1 MRKNGNPFTSE
12 DAKSITPIVQ
22 LDSLQDP
29 KPSRSLPPRP
39 PPRSKTAVTLSQSS
53 PLVNSPH
60 TPPPLP
66 ARKTASSINEDVPSS
81 RTLALR
87 ISETTTPSESIIEP
101 SPTVTERKIFGS
113 LPPPPKRQIGL
124 KDDLPEFKR
133 QQQFSDSSDEEEEE
147 ESKTRL
153 DLPDSSRSSRK
164 PPYADLYPYSESL
177 ISVPHNGIYAVAGSI
192 VAVVSSHAVKIF
204 DLTVS
209 ESPLYALDL
218 KDISPDHRTRKP
230 TSLAFRIPRTHGE
243 KATLLWIGTK
253 DGHLFEVDV
262 RSALLVSSKTAAH
275 AQAVTHI
282 FSTGYMMVTMDDN
295 GKVLIFTPGDSQDFS
310 LSNAQARVV
319 RVSDK
324 QDFVKLIAGRLWTS
338 AREPSSGTTNSSRGP
353 IVRVYDI
360 LTSGSSGRSLLPT
373 EHVGT
378 VTCGTMLPSNPGY
391 VYLGH
396 EGGAVTV
403 WTLEGGQGA
412 PECVDVVK
420 VSTSGIL
427 CLAGVNDRLWGGS
440 RAGHISAYDTS
451 QKPWVMTNSWVAH
464 KDVPVVHLSVDP
476 WSISS
481 VGKLCAVS
489 VGRDEKM
496 RFWDGLLAVSWIG
509 RSQILL
515 VLQQSTDTP
524 PTEDHELM
532 IREDEYSSYRDLNTL
547 IVSWNIDANK
557 PDALTSDPDN
567 IDFLTDALT
576 SANSPDI
583 ISIGFQEVVDLE
595 NRKVT
600 AKSVLLGNK
609 TKAHDGTMS
618 QKVSTSYKKW
628 YDYLVLSVRLAHPGT
643 PYHVIHSENLV
654 GLFSCVFV
662 KVSELASIK
671 DTHLNVIK
679 RGMRGNFGNKVRKR
693 SPFIALISR
702 PPRALSSAGSLSTIP
717 HCVLSIATWQRV
729 SIRFVS
735 GEGMSLQS
743 WKNVPCFPNKV
754 TLILV
759 PLSTEAMEP

>member
-1 MRKNGNPFTSE
+1 MRKIGHPLASDDTKPTAGGGLTIQIDSPQ
-12 DAKSITPIVQ
+12 DLKS
-22 LDSLQDP
+22 
-29 KPSRSLPPRP
+29 SRTLPPRP
-39 PPRSKTAVTLSQSS
+39 PPRSKTAVPLSQSAPPFS
-53 PLVNSPH
+53 TPH

-66 ARKTASSINEDVPSS
+66 ARKTTTSVYEDVIPPLC
-81 RTLALR
+81 TPAPR
-87 ISETTTPSESIIEP
+87 ILENTTPPEVIIEP

-147 ESKTRL
+147 ESKTRI

-164 PPYADLYPYSESL
+164 PPYADFYPHPESH
-177 ISVPHNGIYAVAGSI
+177 ISVPHNGVYAVAGSI
-192 VAVVSSHAVKIF
+192 VAIVSSHHAIKLF

-209 ESPLYALDL
+209 ELPLYALDL
-218 KDISPDHRTRKP
+218 KDITPDHRSRKP
-230 TSLAFRIPRTHGE
+230 TSLSFRNSRTRGE
-243 KATLLWIGTK
+243 KATMLWVGTK

-262 RSALLVSSKTAAH
+262 RSATLVSSKIAAH

-282 FSTGYMMVTMDDN
+282 FSTGHMVVTMDDN
-295 GKVLIFTPGDSQDFS
+295 GKALIFAPDDSQDFV
-310 LSNAQARVV
+310 LSSAQARVI
-319 RVSDK
+319 RIADK

-338 AREPSSGTTNSSRGP
+338 AREPSSGTANSSRGP

-360 LTSGSSGRSLLPT
+360 LSSGSSGRSLLPT

-396 EGGAVTV
+396 EGGTITV
-403 WTLEGGQGA
+403 WTLDGGQGA
-412 PECVDVVK
+412 PECFDVVK
-420 VSTSGIL
+420 VAMSDIL
-427 CLAGVNDRLWGGS
+427 CLAGVNDRLWSGS
-440 RAGHISAYDTS
+440 RAGQISAYDTS

-464 KDVPVVHLSVDP
+464 KDVPVTHLSVDP
-476 WSISS
+476 WSILS
-481 VGKLCAVS
+481 VGKLCAIS

-509 RSQILL
+509 RCQNLF
-515 VLQQSTDTP
+515 VPQQSADTHLYQ
-524 PTEDHELM
+524 DHELM
-532 IREDEYSSYRDLNTL
+532 TREYEYSSYRELNTL
-547 IVSWNIDANK
+547 IVSWNVDANK
-557 PDALTSDPDN
+557 PDALTGDPSN
-567 IDFLTDALT
+567 IDFLKDVLT

-643 PYHVIHSENLV
+643 PYHVVHSENLV
-654 GLFSCVFV
+654 GLFSCTFI
-662 KVSELASIK
+662 KVSERASIK

-679 RGMRGNFGNKVRKR
+679 RGMRGNFGNKVRKAHAFYGPELTF
-693 SPFIALISR
+693 S
-702 PPRALSSAGSLSTIP
+702 
-717 HCVLSIATWQRV
+717 
-729 SIRFVS
+729 
-735 GEGMSLQS
+735 
-743 WKNVPCFPNKV
+743 
-754 TLILV
+754 
-759 PLSTEAMEP
+759 